1 MKDIPKR
8 KALRLRD
15 FDYSENGAYFIT
27 ICVKDMKCKLSKVRN
42 VGDDAHIVPEVILT
56 DYGKTVEKYLK
67 NIPDLDRYIIMP
79 NHVHLILLKEKKSGT
94 MWASS
99 PTSVSNDIRSFKT
112 LVTKE
117 IGRSLWQRSF
127 YDRIIRD
134 DYDYMLHIQYI
145 DENPKKWIMGK
156 DEYYA

>member
-1 MKDIPKR
+1 
-8 KALRLRD
+8 
-15 FDYSENGAYFIT
+15 
-27 ICVKDMKCKLSKVRN
+27 
-42 VGDDAHIVPEVILT
+42 
-56 DYGKTVEKYLK
+56 
-67 NIPDLDRYIIMP
+67 
-79 NHVHLILLKEKKSGT
+79 